1 MRKMS
6 GLTFVSGDFPVYH
19 DRFEFALR
27 SVVSRKGRR
36 YSAAKRAGYDFNDVA
51 GMLSS
56 LDIMPVTPSGVVTGD
71 SLGEEAV
78 LAGVYFSELNDRAF
92 SKQELCVL
100 RNYIAWL
107 EMSQRERVLQA
118 FLRKIS
124 SAKKVRVSTVRAEGG
139 YIMSFGSLADG
150 SSAVSKDVLSCLL
163 GVEVRVKNLSDVFYR
178 RVLADTELD
187 SVAVSDKA
195 GLLKIGVRHEKSL
208 FDYLMKSGAAYGGG
222 GYRLRHELDKRY
234 GGYEKYLYACMSNDA
249 LRVGM
254 DNAVSEFID
263 GLNGECAQGENKWR
277 VVGIDRYNLYYT
289 DDTPL
294 SGFKLCIGDGLF
306 YSGLVGEA
314 RDDYDAV
321 QAGRRE
327 THESID
333 AGAEGLAEPEG
344 VEASEEAEGPK
355 GLAEPE
361 GGETQDPEQGAGI
374 ADSAD
379 EPRNYVVDD
388 IEETVASG
396 TKGRPV
402 GIYDDGTYPER
413 MYSRYSRGDGHNRI
427 VEYITPR
434 RGVVLWPSSSYDE
447 YGSKLKN
454 SDKLDYTVMAE
465 DAGLVVAGKG
475 INRSGDRFSV
485 GDTEARLGEYLNSN
499 YVVVEGGAITNS
511 TLRKLLAD
519 HCKMFYFG
527 NHTNN
532 VYGFTGVEKNDY
544 NKSLLLT
551 ALQGLSGMCSLSTV
565 PSSDVVAGVL
575 NTEAGIPQMVSL
587 RLDGDYLPGGFHME
601 RFRSWCCS
609 LLSGEVFEKMLALPK
624 DSLEWVVFDALLGY
638 LNFGRFRM
646 LRGDEDNGA
655 GDRASSEFVVPV
667 DTSVDA
673 FNKAVIHVY
682 CILMGCQYSRICQE

>member
-1 MRKMS
+1 MS
-6 GLTFVSGDFPVYH
+6 GLTFVSGDYPVYR

-36 YSAAKRAGYDFNDVA
+36 YSVAKRAGYDFNDVA

-78 LAGVYFSELNDRAF
+78 LAGVYFSELNARAF

-107 EMSQRERVLQA
+107 EMSRRERVLQA

-124 SAKKVRVSTVRAEGG
+124 SAKKVRVATVRAEGG
-139 YIMSFGSLADG
+139 YIMSFGSLSDG

-163 GVEVRVKNLSDVFYR
+163 GVEVRVKNLSEVFYR

-187 SVAVSDKA
+187 GVVVSDKA

-249 LRVGM
+249 LRVDM

-263 GLNGECAQGENKWR
+263 GLNEEAAQGENKWR

-306 YSGLVGEA
+306 YSGLIGEA

-321 QAGRRE
+321 QAGRCE
-327 THESID
+327 THESIE
-333 AGAEGLAEPEG
+333 AGAEGLEVQAKGAEPGGPEG
-344 VEASEEAEGPK
+344 AEQEVAQVEAPD
-355 GLAEPE
+355 L
-361 GGETQDPEQGAGI
+361 EQGAGI
-374 ADSAD
+374 ADSTD

-388 IEETVASG
+388 TEEVVASG

-413 MYSRYSRGDGHNRI
+413 MYSRYSRGDGYNRI

-447 YGSKLKN
+447 YGSKIKN

-485 GDTEARLGEYLNSN
+485 SDTEARLGEYLNSN

-532 VYGFTGVEKNDY
+532 VYGFTGVEKDDY
-544 NKSLLLT
+544 DKSLLLT
-551 ALQGLSGMCSLSTV
+551 ALQGLSGMCSLSAV

-587 RLDGDYLPGGFHME
+587 RLDGDYLPNDSYSEME
-601 RFRSWCCS
+601 RRRSWCCS

-638 LNFGRFRM
+638 LNFGRFQL

>member
-1 MRKMS
+1 MS
-6 GLTFVSGDFPVYH
+6 EITFVSGDYPVYR

-78 LAGVYFSELNDRAF
+78 LAGVYFSKLNDRAF
-92 SKQELCVL
+92 SEQELGVL

-107 EMSQRERVLQA
+107 EMSQRERVLQV

-124 SAKKVRVSTVRAEGG
+124 SAKKVRVATVRAEGG
-139 YIMSFGSLADG
+139 YIMSFGSLSDG

-163 GVEVRVKNLSDVFYR
+163 GVEVRVENLSEVFYR
-178 RVLADTELD
+178 RVLSDTELD
-187 SVAVSDKA
+187 SVVVSDKA

-254 DNAVSEFID
+254 DNAVSEFIN
-263 GLNGECAQGENKWR
+263 GLNVECAQGEDKWR

-327 THESID
+327 THESIEV
-333 AGAEGLAEPEG
+333 GEP
-344 VEASEEAEGPK
+344 EEAEGPE
-355 GLAEPE
+355 GLEETGELEELKESE
-361 GGETQDPEQGAGI
+361 GDEAQDPERGTGI
-374 ADSAD
+374 ANSTD
-379 EPRNYVVDD
+379 ELRNYVVDD

-413 MYSRYSRGDGHNRI
+413 TYSRYSRGDGHNRI

-447 YGSKLKN
+447 YGSKIKN

-499 YVVVEGGAITNS
+499 YVVVEGGAVTNS

-532 VYGFTGVEKNDY
+532 VYGFTGVEKGDY
-544 NKSLLLT
+544 DKSLLLT

-587 RLDGDYLPGGFHME
+587 RLDGDYLPGDSYSEME
-601 RFRSWCCS
+601 RRRSWCCS
-609 LLSGEVFEKMLALPK
+609 LLSGGVFEKMLALPK

-638 LNFGRFRM
+638 LNFGRFQL
-646 LRGDEDNGA
+646 LRGDEDDGA
-655 GDRASSEFVVPV
+655 SDRASSEFVVPV